1 MRLWNDERVSAGI
14 ARFVVNRR
22 AIGWRVPTHMP
33 MSGLVSRLGVCVVC
47 SESVATVLMELC
59 GHLALCAACAASWT
73 HTTAST
79 CSAES
84 HRTHLAA

>member
-59 GHLALCAACAASWT
+59 GDLAL
-73 HTTAST
+73 AST